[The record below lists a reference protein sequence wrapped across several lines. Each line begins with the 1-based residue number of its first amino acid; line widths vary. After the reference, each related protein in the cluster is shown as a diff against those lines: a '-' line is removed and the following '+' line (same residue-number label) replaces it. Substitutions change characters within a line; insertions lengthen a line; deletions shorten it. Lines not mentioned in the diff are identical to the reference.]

1 MLNMNEKEPL
11 ELSEKELLAE
21 TNETKSNPIINAL
34 LIGFMIGIIIFSI
47 VKSTVGLF
55 TLIPLYFIYKLVNG
69 SKIKNELKKD

>member
-21 TNETKSNPIINAL
+21 TKKTKSTPIINAL

-55 TLIPLYFIYKLVNG
+55 TLIPLYSIYKLVNG

>member
-21 TNETKSNPIINAL
+21 TKKTKSNPVINAL
-34 LIGFMIGIIIFSI
+34 LIGFMVGIIIFSI

-55 TLIPLYFIYKLVNG
+55 TFIPLYFIYRFVNKSNN
-69 SKIKNELKKD
+69 SKDL

>member
-21 TNETKSNPIINAL
+21 TKKTKSNPIINAL

-55 TLIPLYFIYKLVNG
+55 TLIPLYFIYKLVNKSNN
-69 SKIKNELKKD
+69 SKDL